1 VIAITTTENLWRG
14 DARHRRDTRRGE
26 GAVSGD
32 VGEGE
37 DMTIAKVQGA
47 QFEISINYRGIPLEQ
62 APKYLIRDNCNRQC
76 IQIPDPSRV
85 GHVVWNEQT
94 VSYLSS
100 TFVTMRHE
108 VKKVRLS
115 VSIPDALPVSTSMTG
130 IPCSR

>member
-1 VIAITTTENLWRG
+1 VGLDQLSWHDDLTALRLLNATWDREVPLGGLAMMLGKPIG
-14 DARHRRDTRRGE
+14 ARY
-26 GAVSGD
+26 
-32 VGEGE
+32 
-37 DMTIAKVQGA
+37 
-47 QFEISINYRGIPLEQ
+47 EISIDLEQ